1 MSSIDKVLARIDANL
16 DNSLDR
22 LFDLLKIKS
31 ISTDPAFKAPCREA
45 AEWLARELNDIGIEA
60 SVRDTTGHPMVVG
73 RLSHGCPTA
82 IRQPSDGYPTANHL

>member
-31 ISTDPAFKAPCREA
+31 IFHRPGFQ
-45 AEWLARELNDIGIEA
+45 G
-60 SVRDTTGHPMVVG
+60 SVP
-73 RLSHGCPTA
+73 
-82 IRQPSDGYPTANHL
+82 